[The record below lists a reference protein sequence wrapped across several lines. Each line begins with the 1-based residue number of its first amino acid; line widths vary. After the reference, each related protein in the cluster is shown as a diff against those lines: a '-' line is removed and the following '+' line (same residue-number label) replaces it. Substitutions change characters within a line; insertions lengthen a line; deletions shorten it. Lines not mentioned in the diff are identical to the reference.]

1 MLIAVNDLGCAQS
14 RHAVEL
20 TVCRAESAGCRD
32 HGQGWAAVNGAE
44 VVLHVRVEV
53 GVSGAEGGLP
63 RSGCVGGQT
72 DQRDV

>member
-1 MLIAVNDLGCAQS
+1 MTLDVAQS